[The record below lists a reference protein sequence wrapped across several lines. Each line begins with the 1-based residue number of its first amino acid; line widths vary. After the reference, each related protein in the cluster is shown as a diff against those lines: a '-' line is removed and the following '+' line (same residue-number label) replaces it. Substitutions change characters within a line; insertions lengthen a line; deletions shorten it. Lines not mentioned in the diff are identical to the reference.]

1 MTTTN
6 RDLHLG
12 EAMCKNVSETG
23 LLVAYYAASL
33 LRFQVAGMHPDGIAS
48 WHMMCFAFRHV
59 ASRCTAWAGR
69 TMTNNNNN
77 NN

>member
-48 WHMMCFAFRHV
+48 WHMMCFAS
-59 ASRCTAWAGR
+59 ARCITLHSMGR
-69 TMTNNNNN
+69 QNDD
-77 NN
+77 